1 MGLLRTSRVVLVV
14 VLTLAALVVS
24 LKAYRVW
31 QTHGDALNRAERD
44 ARNATSTLAEHAS
57 RTFDGVARA
66 LDAVAGLHA
75 DVEAGRLNGA
85 TAIHEALRSIH
96 GASPVILGIGWTD
109 VAGNRITSSL
119 FRDPPPLNIADEEPF
134 RYHVGNPDRDL
145 HVATPIRSRIDG
157 TWIMPVSRKLVD
169 TNGRF
174 AGIANAIL
182 RLDYFTDFYSA
193 IILGPATTVILARS
207 DGTVLVRVP
216 IVVEWVGRS
225 LADELMFRGQPIGS
239 QPATLSAVSPID
251 RRDRI
256 LAYQSTSEFPLVI
269 AATMLHIDALAPYRD
284 AFLWALV
291 EGTLTITMLLAGG
304 AIIVVV
310 VRRRIEAAR
319 RLEETGA
326 LLESVFAVTNQAI
339 IVFDGDRRAVAW
351 NERCADFFGAG
362 LKLGKGAPLDAML
375 RELAVDD
382 EYGARDVDASVAES
396 LAAARAGKTVRYVRE
411 RPNGVVLE
419 VSWLPLPNG
428 YLAIAHTDITH
439 LKQAEKSLRE
449 SEARAARTLDRLKD
463 AVDSLAGP
471 FFLWDAKE
479 RLVLANRAA
488 TEGPGGDTLIPGT
501 RLADAVG
508 FHVRAGRVPAGVGR
522 EDAFIQERLE
532 QIRRADG
539 NIVEIQRADGSWLAA
554 WDRRTQEG
562 GIVSLR
568 VDITRL
574 MQTEIALR
582 ESQAQAAAAH
592 ARLDD
597 AIESLSN
604 PFLLWDAGERLV
616 VFNQA
621 AIDPLSLSAPPEA
634 EALRVG
640 SRLEDS
646 VRRFVFAGR
655 VPAAVGREEEYVQ
668 ERLAEIR
675 RGDGRLIEV
684 QLANGRWLVMRDRR
698 MKDGGIVSLRVDIT
712 ELKEREAELSEART
726 AADAANRAKSDFL
739 SRMSHELRTPL
750 NAVIGF
756 SQMLQIDRT
765 GNLTN
770 RQRSYCSDIESGGR
784 HLLAL
789 VNDVLDLARIES
801 GTDRM
806 SLEQV
811 SPADALASLRT
822 AMTAIAE
829 SSGIALSIAD
839 PVGVPDCRA
848 DDMRLHQI
856 LLNLVSNAIKY
867 NRRGGSVDV
876 SVEAIPEGKVRFS
889 VADTGIGISESAQK
903 ELFEP
908 FHRLGQEYTGIDGTG
923 IGLSI
928 CRRLAEAMG
937 GSIGYR
943 STAGVGSTF
952 WVDVP
957 VDTAPRLT
965 RADAAGGDDAA
976 DAQPA
981 YSAGGSILYVEDN
994 LSNMRLMELLVS
1006 ALPQVALLTA
1016 TTPRLGLDLAR
1027 VHRPDL
1033 ILLDLHLPGMNGY
1046 EMLAHLK
1053 AMPETAGIPVVALTA
1068 AAMPADIRRGLAA
1081 GFVRYLTKPIDVKV
1095 FLSAIGEY
1103 LPAGSRDNI
1112 TM

>member
-1 MGLLRTSRVVLVV
+1 
-14 VLTLAALVVS
+14 
-24 LKAYRVW
+24 
-31 QTHGDALNRAERD
+31 
-44 ARNATSTLAEHAS
+44 
-57 RTFDGVARA
+57 
-66 LDAVAGLHA
+66 
-75 DVEAGRLNGA
+75 
-85 TAIHEALRSIH
+85 
-96 GASPVILGIGWTD
+96 
-109 VAGNRITSSL
+109 
-119 FRDPPPLNIADEEPF
+119 
-134 RYHVGNPDRDL
+134 
-145 HVATPIRSRIDG
+145 
-157 TWIMPVSRKLVD
+157 
-169 TNGRF
+169 
-174 AGIANAIL
+174 
-182 RLDYFTDFYSA
+182 
-193 IILGPATTVILARS
+193 VILARR
-207 DGTVLVRVP
+207 DGTVLLRLP
-216 IVVEWVGRS
+216 IVLEWIGRS

-239 QPATLSAVSPID
+239 QPANLSAVSPID

-269 AATMLHIDALAPYRD
+269 AATMLRSEALAPYRD
-284 AFLWALV
+284 TLLWALV
-291 EGTLTITMLLAGG
+291 EGTLTIAALLAGG
-304 AIIVVV
+304 AIIVMV

-319 RLEETGA
+319 ILEETGA

-351 NERCADFFGAG
+351 NERCADYFGAG

-375 RELAVDD
+375 RGLAGEG
-382 EYGARDVDASVAES
+382 EYGTRDVDASVAER
-396 LAAARAGKTVRYVRE
+396 LAAAHAGKTVRYERE
-411 RPNGVVLE
+411 RPNGMVLE
-419 VSWLPLPNG
+419 VGWLPLPNG

-449 SEARAARTLDRLKD
+449 SEARAARTLDRLRD

-471 FFLWDAKE
+471 IFLWDAEE
-479 RLVLANRAA
+479 RLVLANKAA
-488 TEGPGGDTLIPGT
+488 TEGLGGDTLIPGT
-501 RLADAVG
+501 KLVDAAG
-508 FHVRAGRVPAGVGR
+508 FQVRAGRFPAAVGR

-582 ESQAQAAAAH
+582 ESRAQAASAH

-604 PFLLWDAGERLV
+604 PFMLWDAEERLV

-621 AIDPLSLSAPPEA
+621 AVDPLSLNAPPEA
-634 EALRVG
+634 ETLRVG
-640 SRLEDS
+640 VQLEDS
-646 VRRFVFAGR
+646 VRRFVFAGH

-684 QLANGRWLVMRDRR
+684 QLADGRWLVMRDRR

-712 ELKEREAELSEART
+712 ELKKREAELSEARA
-726 AADAANRAKSDFL
+726 AADAASRAKSDFL

-829 SSGIALSIAD
+829 RSGIALSIAD

-965 RADAAGGDDAA
+965 RADVAGGDDAA